1 MVPTGDVEA
10 EALNVVGVPATPG
23 LALKAAVGAWSG
35 VMATP
40 SGLLPTVMAL
50 PAVLVAVA
58 IGVTLPEATVSA
70 TYTVLPSGV
79 MATSLGLFPAE
90 MGDPTPLVAVLIGVT
105 VPELKLLT

>member
-79 MATSLGLFPAE
+79 MATSTGVVPTEIGEPAV
-90 MGDPTPLVAVLIGVT
+90 LVAMSIGVT
-105 VPELKLLT
+105 LFEPLLAT